1 MTENTARI
9 LVVKDCPADA
19 DSLRTLLPSNGPVC
33 FHIESVTRLSEVAP
47 FLEQHPVDLILL
59 DLDLPDS
66 AGLSALHHLRQ
77 ATPDIPVI
85 VWAGTDDPEL
95 AVAAVRDGAQDF
107 LVAGQCNASLLTRAV
122 RHALERGVIETALRT
137 ALRDKEVLLKE
148 HRHRMK
154 NNLQILSSLLFLQAS
169 HSDDP
174 NVKALLQVTQNRVL
188 SMALIHN
195 HLHRSSNPEA
205 VDMADY
211 IRSLCEQL
219 YHLLATTPETLQL
232 HLDLAPLQLA
242 TEQAVPCGMLANELV
257 SNALKHAFPEGRGE
271 LRVTLQPAADGRMVR
286 LCVADNGVGLPPG
299 FSLEDD
305 ASMGLQVAS
314 GLARQLGGTLEIGTG
329 TGTRFEIVFPLG
341 HP

>member
-1 MTENTARI
+1 
-9 LVVKDCPADA
+9 
-19 DSLRTLLPSNGPVC
+19 
-33 FHIESVTRLSEVAP
+33 
-47 FLEQHPVDLILL
+47 
-59 DLDLPDS
+59 
-66 AGLSALHHLRQ
+66 
-77 ATPDIPVI
+77 
-85 VWAGTDDPEL
+85 
-95 AVAAVRDGAQDF
+95 
-107 LVAGQCNASLLTRAV
+107 
-122 RHALERGVIETALRT
+122 
-137 ALRDKEVLLKE
+137 
-148 HRHRMK
+148 
-154 NNLQILSSLLFLQAS
+154 
-169 HSDDP
+169 
-174 NVKALLQVTQNRVL
+174 VTQNRVL

-219 YHLLATTPETLQL
+219 YDLLATTPETLQL

-257 SNALKHAFPEGRGE
+257 SNAFKHAFPKGCGE

-314 GLARQLGGTLEIGTG
+314 GLTHQLGGTLEIGTG
-329 TGTRFEIVFPLG
+329 VGTRFEIFFPIR